1 MSASPSHSLELRPAT
16 EDDVPLLLSFIRR
29 LAEYEK
35 LSGEVTATEELLRE
49 NFFGQRRHAE
59 AVFAYADGAPVGFA
73 IFFHNFST
81 YAGRPG
87 IYLEDLF
94 VDPEFRAHGIG
105 RALLRYLEDLAVERG
120 CAHLQWAVLDWNEP
134 AIRFYRRL
142 GAVALDDWTLYRLKV
157 QEPRALQ

>member
-1 MSASPSHSLELRPAT
+1 MSASPSHPLELRPAS
-16 EDDVPLLLSFIRR
+16 ENDVPLLLFFIRK
-29 LAEYEK
+29 LAEYER
-35 LSGEVTATEELLRE
+35 LPSEVTATEELLRE
-49 NFFGQRRHAE
+49 NFFGQRRYAE

-94 VDPEFRAHGIG
+94 VDPELRGHGIG

-120 CAHLQWAVLDWNEP
+120 CAHVQWAVLDWNER
-134 AIRFYRRL
+134 AIGFYRRL
-142 GAVALDDWTLYRLKV
+142 GAVALDDWTLYRLKI
-157 QEPRALQ
+157 R